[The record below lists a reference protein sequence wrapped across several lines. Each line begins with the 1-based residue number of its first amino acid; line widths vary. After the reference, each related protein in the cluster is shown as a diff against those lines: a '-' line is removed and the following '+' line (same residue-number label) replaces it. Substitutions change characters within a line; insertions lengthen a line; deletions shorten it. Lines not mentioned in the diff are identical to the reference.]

1 MRDTGC
7 GMDAQSQQKMFEK
20 FYQGDPSHAVEGNGL
35 GLALVK
41 KVLEIVNGEISVRSS
56 PGEGSAFTVVL
67 ERTPLPRTFHNSL
80 TKIRK
85 PVNSRAVSW
94 LHLQSR
100 RQAMKRL
107 YIITGAKGHLASTIL
122 RYLRKELCLIRG
134 LILPMEEGADDA
146 RDQPDHK
153 GEDVTQPAS
162 LEGIFS
168 GTECNETIVIHAAGI
183 VSISD
188 GVTPMLYAANVEGT
202 RNIIAQCERHG
213 VKRLV
218 YVSSVHAIPE
228 SDEKATISETDHF
241 SPESV
246 NGAYAK
252 TKAGSDAGRAGRG
265 AQGAQCR
272 GGASFRH
279 HRPLQPRQQSHCS
292 AHRHGHFRQI
302 ARGRGGRI

>member
-1 MRDTGC
+1 
-7 GMDAQSQQKMFEK
+7 
-20 FYQGDPSHAVEGNGL
+20 
-35 GLALVK
+35 
-41 KVLEIVNGEISVRSS
+41 
-56 PGEGSAFTVVL
+56 
-67 ERTPLPRTFHNSL
+67 
-80 TKIRK
+80 
-85 PVNSRAVSW
+85 
-94 LHLQSR
+94 
-100 RQAMKRL
+100 MKRL

-122 RYLRKELCLIRG
+122 RYLRKEPCLIRG
-134 LILPMEEGADDA
+134 LILPTEEGEDDA
-146 RDQPDHK
+146 QITYYK
-153 GEDVTQPAS
+153 GDVTQPAS

-252 TKAGSDAGRAGRG
+252 TKAEATQAVLDAARRGLNAVVVHPSGIIGPYNRGSNHIVQLIDMDISGKLPAGVVGDMILWMCATWPRA
-265 AQGAQCR
+265 A
-272 GGASFRH
+272 
-279 HRPLQPRQQSHCS
+279 
-292 AHRHGHFRQI
+292 
-302 ARGRGGRI
+302 

>member
-1 MRDTGC
+1 
-7 GMDAQSQQKMFEK
+7 
-20 FYQGDPSHAVEGNGL
+20 
-35 GLALVK
+35 
-41 KVLEIVNGEISVRSS
+41 
-56 PGEGSAFTVVL
+56 
-67 ERTPLPRTFHNSL
+67 
-80 TKIRK
+80 
-85 PVNSRAVSW
+85 
-94 LHLQSR
+94 
-100 RQAMKRL
+100 MKRL

-122 RYLRKELCLIRG
+122 RYLRKEPCLIRG
-134 LILPMEEGADDA
+134 LILPTEEGEDDA
-146 RDQPDHK
+146 QITYYK
-153 GEDVTQPAS
+153 GDVTQPAS

-252 TKAGSDAGRAGRG
+252 TKAEATQAVLDAARSGVSVLATLHGRDLQAALSRG
-265 AQGAQCR
+265 ILYHLAQNRVFDRYALLDENEVGCVRAVCDEQL
-272 GGASFRH
+272 
-279 HRPLQPRQQSHCS
+279 RPLEAAP
-292 AHRHGHFRQI
+292 
-302 ARGRGGRI
+302 

>member
-1 MRDTGC
+1 
-7 GMDAQSQQKMFEK
+7 
-20 FYQGDPSHAVEGNGL
+20 
-35 GLALVK
+35 
-41 KVLEIVNGEISVRSS
+41 
-56 PGEGSAFTVVL
+56 
-67 ERTPLPRTFHNSL
+67 
-80 TKIRK
+80 
-85 PVNSRAVSW
+85 
-94 LHLQSR
+94 
-100 RQAMKRL
+100 MKRL

-122 RYLRKELCLIRG
+122 RYLRKEPCLIRG
-134 LILPMEEGADDA
+134 LILPTEEGEDDA
-146 RDQPDHK
+146 QITYYK
-153 GEDVTQPAS
+153 GDVTQPAS

-228 SDEKATISETDHF
+228 AGDKATISETGHF

-252 TKAGSDAGRAGRG
+252 TKAEATQAVLDAARRGSMPWWCILPASSAPTTAAAITLFSSSTWTFPANCPRAWW
-265 AQGAQCR
+265 ADMILWMCATW
-272 GGASFRH
+272 
-279 HRPLQPRQQSHCS
+279 PR
-292 AHRHGHFRQI
+292 A
-302 ARGRGGRI
+302 A

>member
-1 MRDTGC
+1 
-7 GMDAQSQQKMFEK
+7 
-20 FYQGDPSHAVEGNGL
+20 
-35 GLALVK
+35 
-41 KVLEIVNGEISVRSS
+41 
-56 PGEGSAFTVVL
+56 
-67 ERTPLPRTFHNSL
+67 
-80 TKIRK
+80 
-85 PVNSRAVSW
+85 
-94 LHLQSR
+94 
-100 RQAMKRL
+100 MKRL

-122 RYLRKELCLIRG
+122 RYLRKEPCLIRG
-134 LILPMEEGADDA
+134 LILPTEEGEDDA
-146 RDQPDHK
+146 QITYYK
-153 GEDVTQPAS
+153 GDVTQPAS

-252 TKAGSDAGRAGRG
+252 TKAEATQAVLDAA
-265 AQGAQCR
+265 CR
-272 GGASFRH
+272 GLDAVVVHPSGIIGPYNRGSNHIVQLIDMDISGKLPAGVVGGYDFVDVRDVAKGC
-279 HRPLQPRQQSHCS
+279 LK
-292 AHRHGHFRQI
+292 A
-302 ARGRGGRI
+302 AERGRSGECYILSNRYFTVQELLECVRKTVGS